1 MASMITQ
8 LNAMGGS
15 ETSRVLDALESPK
28 YVWRTTEGLSK
39 DTHLS
44 EDAVV
49 AALHQIPSDMLVSTT
64 GKQGHLYTT
73 RKHYYERQS
82 FLGRFLTA
90 ATGRFK

>member
-1 MASMITQ
+1 MASMVTQ
-8 LNAMGGS
+8 LNGMS
-15 ETSRVLDALESPK
+15 DNETSRVLHALESPE
-28 YVWRTTEGLSK
+28 YIWRTTEGLSK

-44 EDAVV
+44 EDAVA
-49 AALHQIPSDMLVSTT
+49 AALQQIPSGVLVTT
-64 GKQGHLYTT
+64 TSKQGRLYTT